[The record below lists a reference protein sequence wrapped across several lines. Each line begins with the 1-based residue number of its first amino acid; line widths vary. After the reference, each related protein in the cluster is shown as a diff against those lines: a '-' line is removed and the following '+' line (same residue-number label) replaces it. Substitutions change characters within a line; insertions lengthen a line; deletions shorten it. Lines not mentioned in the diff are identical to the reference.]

1 MTGSTQGNALSSNSQ
16 APTIWPESL
25 QKRMLQDTVARY
37 VFTLGGWLILLSICA
52 ILLVIFLEVFPL
64 LRPVTYTPINQITI
78 PGSAASII
86 IDDYKESGLALGT
99 TGSVEYFQFS
109 DSAKTYPLS
118 EIENVHFSAL
128 HQSSSDT
135 VLATTTDGRLYEA
148 RITFTPAFKNSIR
161 TIVPAI
167 HWLKPIELF
176 AVPDTDPAPI
186 QRVVT
191 GSARSSQLIA
201 AQVGANRII
210 LYQRKEKKAL
220 MGAGSITEERTT
232 IETTSGV
239 ITALAMDERADF
251 LLIGTDQGTLISY
264 ELKASLAIDRVEH
277 FQASDAPISALA
289 FAIGGRTLLVG
300 DEAGSV
306 SSWLFVPQRST
317 GRKNL
322 KQSNIFNTHTAPVRL
337 LIPSQR
343 NKVFASV
350 DTTGASKIHYATSGN
365 TLATIPSPLSESENL
380 ATAQFSP
387 KADGLFLLTT
397 EGTLYGWDVYNPHPE
412 ISIKTLFEPV
422 HYEGY
427 QKPEFVWQS
436 TGGSDNFEPKMSLI
450 PLLTGTL
457 KGTLYA
463 LLFAVPLALLSAC
476 YVSQFMSPRL
486 KSMIKPALEVMAVLP
501 SVVIGFVAGLWLA
514 PALEPHLI
522 AIFCIPFCI
531 TIALVCTCLLFWRFS
546 HLFGIRYK
554 TGIELLIAIPIIA
567 FALYISF
574 PFASWVEALLF
585 EGNFNQWLFDHYA
598 IRVDQRNSIIAG
610 IAVGFAVIPIIFTIS
625 EDCLSSVPKALSA
638 GSLALGAT
646 RWQTA
651 LRVILPV
658 AAPGIFAAVM
668 IGLGRAV
675 GETMIVLM
683 ATGNTPIIDFSA
695 FTGFRA
701 LSANIAVE
709 LPEAPHGGTLYR
721 ILFLTAFILFIMT
734 FILNT
739 LSEFVR
745 SHLRKKLGGV

>member
-1 MTGSTQGNALSSNSQ
+1 MTGSKQANAAHSNAQ
-16 APTIWPESL
+16 LPTIWPESL
-25 QKRMLQDTVARY
+25 QKRMLQDALARY
-37 VFTLGGWLILLSICA
+37 VFTLGGWVILLSICA

-64 LRPVTYTPINQITI
+64 LRPVTYTPINKITI
-78 PGSAASII
+78 PGTTSSII
-86 IDDYKESGLALGT
+86 LDDYKESGLAVGT
-99 TGSVEYFQFS
+99 TGSVEYFKFS
-109 DSAKTYPLS
+109 DSTKKYSLS
-118 EIENVHFSAL
+118 TIENVRFSAL
-128 HQSSSDT
+128 HQSSPNT
-135 VLATTTDGRLYEA
+135 LLAATTNGMLYKA
-148 RITFTPAFKNSIR
+148 RITFSPEFKDTIR

-167 HWLKPIELF
+167 HWLE
-176 AVPDTDPAPI
+176 PI
-186 QRVVT
+186 QLFEPPVT
-191 GSARSSQLIA
+191 GEELIKRVASGSDRSSQLIA
-201 AQVGANRII
+201 AQVGTNRII

-220 MGAGSITEERTT
+220 IGSGSITEQRSS
-232 IETTSGV
+232 IKIASGV
-239 ITALAMDERADF
+239 ITALAMDTRADF
-251 LLIGTDQGTLISY
+251 LIIGTDQGELISY
-264 ELKASLAIDRVEH
+264 ELNASLETDRVEQ
-277 FQASDAPISALA
+277 FQASDTPISALA

-322 KQSNIFNTHTAPVRL
+322 KQSNVFNTHSEAVRL

-350 DTTGASKIHYATSGN
+350 DTTGTIKIHYATSGN
-365 TLATIPSPLSESENL
+365 TLATIPSPLAESEQI

-387 KADGLFLLTT
+387 KADGIFLLTT
-397 EGTLYGWDVYNPHPE
+397 KGTLYGWDVYNPHPE

-436 TGGSDNFEPKMSLI
+436 TGGSDTFEPKMSLV

-463 LLFAVPLALLSAC
+463 LLFAVPLALLAAC

-486 KSMIKPALEVMAVLP
+486 KSIIKPALEVMAVLP

-531 TIALVCTCLLFWRFS
+531 TIALVCTCILFWRFS
-546 HLFGIRYK
+546 HLLGIRYK
-554 TGIELLIAIPIIA
+554 TGIELLLAIPVLA

-574 PFASWVEALLF
+574 PFANWIEALLF
-585 EGNFNQWLFDHYA
+585 DGNFNQWLFDNYT

-610 IAVGFAVIPIIFTIS
+610 IAVGFAVVPIIFTIS

-683 ATGNTPIIDFSA
+683 ATGNTPIIDLSP

-734 FILNT
+734 FVLNT